1 MNRLTKR
8 DEFGNADIIGV
19 ESADLQENL
28 EYTEFNMVTN
38 ALNRLAEYEEL
49 EVEGKMIRL
58 PCSEGTTVYVL
69 ELDDEKMDH
78 FFCPVKV
85 SEYEFEVS
93 LLPLFGKCVFLTREE
108 ADAELA
114 KREEK

>member
-1 MNRLTKR
+1 MNRLTER

-28 EYTEFNMVTN
+28 EFAEFNMVTT

-49 EVEGKMIRL
+49 EDEGKLVRL
-58 PCSEGTTVYVL
+58 PCAEGTTVYVL
-69 ELDDEKMDH
+69 EVDDENMEH

-108 ADAELA
+108 ANAELA
-114 KREEK
+114 KREGK